1 MFALAYGS
9 GLRVSEICALRVQD
23 IDSKQMRVFVHN
35 SKRGKARYTILSRQC
50 LGFLRDYWRSFR
62 PNHPE
67 ELLFPGW
74 RNLTSITD
82 RAIND
87 ALKKWLRAADIT
99 RNVSMH
105 SLRHAFATHLLED
118 GTDIFTIKEL
128 LGHSSISSTIVYLHM
143 ANTGANLI
151 SPADRLHGNGR

>member
-1 MFALAYGS
+1 M
-9 GLRVSEICALRVQD
+9 
-23 IDSKQMRVFVHN
+23 
-35 SKRGKARYTILSRQC
+35 
-50 LGFLRDYWRSFR
+50 
-62 PNHPE
+62 
-67 ELLFPGW
+67 
-74 RNLTSITD
+74 
-82 RAIND
+82 
-87 ALKKWLRAADIT
+87 KKWLRAADIT

-143 ANTGANLI
+143 ANTKANLI